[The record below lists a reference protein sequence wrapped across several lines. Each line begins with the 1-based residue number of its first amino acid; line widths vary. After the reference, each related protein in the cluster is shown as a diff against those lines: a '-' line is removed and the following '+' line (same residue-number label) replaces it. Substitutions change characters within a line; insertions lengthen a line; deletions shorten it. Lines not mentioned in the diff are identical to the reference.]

1 MPSSM
6 FSIAQSID
14 KQLLVTLGDVILTLT
29 KLSQPP
35 IDLIESM
42 GTTYTTLAARIKIN
56 NYTSADESLDRIF
69 SITSKIK
76 W

>member
-1 MPSSM
+1 M
-6 FSIAQSID
+6 FSIAQSND

-56 NYTSADESLDRIF
+56 NYTSADESLDRIL